1 LWPQIE
7 DQVIALDG
15 IRGPHTDAKL
25 GSLRGDCQLSDS
37 TFLIRRKHVVEASN
51 AID

>member
-7 DQVIALDG
+7 DQVALDG
-15 IRGPHTDAKL
+15 IRAPQTDAKL
-25 GSLRGDCQLSDS
+25 GSLTCDCQLNDS

-51 AID
+51 AIG